1 MDHHLIGEGGYGKVY
16 RSRQAPGV
24 VSKETR
30 LWDEHTRAR
39 DGELYGVNIR
49 EAVLLRSIDHPGVVR
64 ASHVSYTKKSLTV
77 VMEYGGI
84 SLTEW
89 IETHG
94 MKRRHHL
101 MGLFTQLV
109 NVVYDLWCMGIQQVD
124 MVPENILVQDAD
136 GSPDAMPRLRLID
149 VGLCSFRV
157 HIGEWTDAFGSWL
170 YCPPEVV
177 LMDCVGDST
186 CVWSLAMIAAFMW
199 TGRNPVELELCVGE
213 KASSRRVISHILRHN
228 RDTLWSLHAVNG
240 GMPAEW
246 GPIFDR
252 MTEWREGR
260 RMTMEEVHAAINKT
274 PVGRGPT
281 LGIPV
286 ALAPHSPPLFAKADG
301 PFGALGAECSLTRP
315 QRRMLP
321 YAQWLWGKL
330 GGAPLDKEKE
340 KEIAVACLAWAQ
352 LLTDSLDDRIVRGW
366 CETTGVPEV
375 VLAQTML
382 DIAERMQWRMI
393 QI

>member
-1 MDHHLIGEGGYGKVY
+1 MNHLIGEGGYGKVY
-16 RSRQAPGV
+16 RSQKTPSV

-30 LWDEHTRAR
+30 LWDEHTRVR
-39 DGELYGVNIR
+39 DGELYGVNVR
-49 EAVLLRSIDHPGVVR
+49 EAVLLRSINHPGVVR
-64 ASHVSYTKKSLTV
+64 ATDVSYTKKNLTV

-84 SLTEW
+84 SLNEW
-89 IETHG
+89 IETQG
-94 MKRRHHL
+94 VKRRHHL

-136 GSPDAMPRLRLID
+136 AGADAMPRLRLID

-177 LMDCVGDST
+177 LMDCVGDAT

-199 TGRNPVELELCVGE
+199 TGRNPLELELCVGE

-228 RDTLWSLHAVNG
+228 RDTLWSRSVVNG
-240 GMPAEW
+240 GMPPEW
-246 GPIFDR
+246 GPMFDR

-260 RMTMEEVHAAINKT
+260 RMTMEEVHAAINK
-274 PVGRGPT
+274 VHVHRGPT

-286 ALAPHSPPLFAKADG
+286 ALAPHSGTQAAEAEG
-301 PFGALGAECSLTRP
+301 PFKAIVAECTLTRP
-315 QRRMLP
+315 QRRMFP
-321 YAQWLWGKL
+321 YAHWLWGEL
-330 GGAPLDKEKE
+330 GGSIDKEKE
-340 KEIAVACLAWAQ
+340 VAVACLAWAQ

-366 CETTGVPEV
+366 CETTGIPEV
-375 VLAQTML
+375 VVAQTML